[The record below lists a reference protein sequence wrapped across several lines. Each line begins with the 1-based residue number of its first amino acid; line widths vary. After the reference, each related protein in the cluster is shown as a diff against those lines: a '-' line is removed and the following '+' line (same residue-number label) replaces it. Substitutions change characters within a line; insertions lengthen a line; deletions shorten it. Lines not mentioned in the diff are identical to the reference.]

1 MTGVFFN
8 SLPTKTIILW
18 SLLACSVVMLA
29 VVLERC
35 WFWFADQQKV
45 SGKLIR
51 QWTQSASAG
60 LPELKEL
67 SSHLDHPITNPVKH
81 LNSLNSNSVFLQVK
95 TQAEKIV
102 SRSEFGIR
110 ILGTIYALAPMLG
123 ILGTV
128 TGIIRSFEI
137 FSQDALSPE
146 MIMPGISEALIT
158 TAAGLVLA
166 VPALIAHQVFS
177 ALSDRLA
184 VNLEQ
189 FVFVLSKQMN
199 PAFGIE
205 PERDAVESL

>member
-1 MTGVFFN
+1 MTGVFF
-8 SLPTKTIILW
+8 STLPTKTIILW
-18 SLLACSVVMLA
+18 SLLGCSVLMLT

-67 SSHLDHPITNPVKH
+67 SSHLDHPIINPVKH

-102 SRSEFGIR
+102 SKSEFGIR

-166 VPALIAHQVFS
+166 VPALIAHQAFS

-189 FVFVLSKQMN
+189 FIFVLSKQMN
-199 PAFGIE
+199 PAFGTE